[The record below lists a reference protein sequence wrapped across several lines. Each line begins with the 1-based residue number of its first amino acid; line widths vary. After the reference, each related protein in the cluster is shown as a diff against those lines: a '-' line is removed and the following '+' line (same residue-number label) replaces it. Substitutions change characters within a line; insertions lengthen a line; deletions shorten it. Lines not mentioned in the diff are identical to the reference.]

1 LVGIHLARGPSAIR
15 GTRRRWPSSLFPS
28 RWSEDAMRGWLSRFM
43 ATHGAIAAAVA
54 LMTLGAGG
62 ATAVARV
69 NGRIERIERE
79 HESIRARMLLLETAT
94 DTIRSTTQ
102 ATRAL
107 ADRIL

>member
-1 LVGIHLARGPSAIR
+1 
-15 GTRRRWPSSLFPS
+15 
-28 RWSEDAMRGWLSRFM
+28 MRGWLSSFM

-107 ADRIL
+107 ADRILCYLEADRGRRPMADCIREAP